1 MPDVLIPNIETNFT
15 PLPHALVEVLLRG
28 SLSREAMLAV
38 LYTVHT
44 TYGWRRDGGAVTP
57 ADVAQTTGCT
67 ADTARRGLEEA
78 TRRGILVR
86 LAVGDGSPSFLLATA
101 ENRSIVTAYGS
112 VEAAPAPD
120 DDLPEPDIE
129 AGVPDLDDSSAEILP
144 FEDEVAGPEPVQ
156 PASPQAPEVLDLP
169 FHPRTVEMLI
179 KLVGRPLTK
188 DERMRLADI
197 GASDTEIIEAM
208 SSLLSKTTQIY
219 STDLVIY
226 EYERLRSRA
235 RQTER
240 YERSKE
246 EREEILARQKG
257 CPRCEGLGY
266 IFVGVNNIRECECR
280 KK

>member
-1 MPDVLIPNIETNFT
+1 MPDVLVPNIETNFT
-15 PLPHALVEVLLRG
+15 PLPHALVDILLRG
-28 SLSREAMLAV
+28 GLSREAMLAI
-38 LYTVHT
+38 LHAVHA
-44 TYGWRRDGGAVTP
+44 TYGWQREGGTVTA
-57 ADVAQTTGCT
+57 ADLARTTGCP
-67 ADTARRGLEEA
+67 ADAARRGLAEA
-78 TRRGILVR
+78 ASRGVLVP
-86 LAVGDGSPSFLLATA
+86 LATGDGSPSFLLATA
-101 ENRSIVTAYGS
+101 ENLKIVTAYGS
-112 VEAAPAPD
+112 VELPSPED
-120 DDLPEPDIE
+120 DELPGAGVE
-129 AGVPDLDDSSAEILP
+129 AGVPDLDDSSAEIIP
-144 FEDEVAGPEPVQ
+144 FEDEVGTPGPEPQVE
-156 PASPQAPEVLDLP
+156 AAAEDDGLP

-226 EYERLRSRA
+226 EYERLRTRA
-235 RQTER
+235 RQTEK